1 MKPAVNDGAATLQAL
16 CRHKVTFDNTWTLT
30 IVLATSLAVLC
41 WYFGLAQVDI
51 APVIWTLA
59 GLALAQLALGLPT
72 RRLSSLQ
79 RLRRLTLSAQLL
91 GTLLLGVSWHLFGG
105 LQQPLFPVFII
116 LPLLPAALL
125 LGFWQQQLALLALL
139 GVLASGIVLSPDTN
153 SFLEARYGVRLG
165 GLEQLPGWVPRSRV
179 AFADVNT
186 SPGYD
191 LMLVTTVAVI
201 GVAATALA
209 RSLAGAFSSGGARVE
224 QLKDELARVERLNAE
239 LIARAPAAAALVD
252 VGSGRIV
259 RASERFALSLGL
271 ADPGG
276 QFLLDAV
283 AFHYPTVIKQLLQT
297 GGEEIQGAMLHGRE
311 VVLRVRAELLEG
323 GAAPLAAI
331 AVEIFTELGLR
342 GEIDAVD
349 EPVFTVTAAGHVALP
364 NRSAAALL
372 GEGAEGL
379 AAAGIFE
386 SDAPRWWDIAPLESA
401 RRILRRGSQ
410 SYLVCIRRERVVA
423 SIGELAFVRVQPVT
437 AV

>member
-1 MKPAVNDGAATLQAL
+1 VKQTANDGATAL
-16 CRHKVTFDNTWTLT
+16 KALRRYKVTFDSTWTVT
-30 IVLATSLAVLC
+30 IVLATTLAILS
-41 WYFGLAQVDI
+41 WYFGLAQIDI

-72 RRLSSLQ
+72 RRARSPQ
-79 RLRRLTLSAQLL
+79 RLRWLALWAQIL
-91 GTLLLGVSWHLFGG
+91 GTLLLGVGWHLFGG
-105 LQQPLFPVFII
+105 LQQPLFPIFII

-125 LGFWQQQLALLALL
+125 LGFWQQQLALVALL
-139 GVLASGIVLSPDTN
+139 AVLASGILLSPDTN
-153 SFLEARYGVRLG
+153 SFLEIRYGVRFA
-165 GLEQLPGWVPRSRV
+165 GLDLLPGWVPRSRV

-191 LMLVTTVAVI
+191 LMLVITVAVI
-201 GVAATALA
+201 GVAATAMA
-209 RSLAGAFSSGGARVE
+209 RSLAGTFSSGGVRVE
-224 QLKDELARVERLNAE
+224 QLEDELARLEHLNTQ
-239 LIARAPAAAALVD
+239 LISRAPSAAVLVD
-252 VGSGRIV
+252 PGSGRIV
-259 RASERFALSLGL
+259 RASERFAHSLGL
-271 ADPGG
+271 TDPAG

-283 AFHYPTVIKQLLQT
+283 AFHYPTVIKQLMQT
-297 GGEEIQGAMLHGRE
+297 GGEEIQGAMLNGRE
-311 VVLRVRAELLEG
+311 VVLRVRAELLES
-323 GAAPLAAI
+323 GAAPATAL
-331 AVEIFTELGLR
+331 AVEIYTELGLR
-342 GEIDAVD
+342 GELDAVE

-386 SDAPRWWDIAPLESA
+386 GEAPRWWDIAPLESA

-423 SIGELAFVRVQPVT
+423 SIGELAFVRLQPVT

>member
-1 MKPAVNDGAATLQAL
+1 VKQTANDGATAL
-16 CRHKVTFDNTWTLT
+16 KALRRYKVTFDSTWTVT
-30 IVLATSLAVLC
+30 IVLATTLAILS
-41 WYFGLAQVDI
+41 WYFGLAQIDI

-72 RRLSSLQ
+72 RRARSPQ
-79 RLRRLTLSAQLL
+79 RLRWLALWAQIL
-91 GTLLLGVSWHLFGG
+91 GTLLLGVGWHLFGG
-105 LQQPLFPVFII
+105 LQQPLFPIFII

-125 LGFWQQQLALLALL
+125 LGFWQQQLALVALL
-139 GVLASGIVLSPDTN
+139 AVLASGILLSPDTN
-153 SFLEARYGVRLG
+153 SFLEIRYGVRFA
-165 GLEQLPGWVPRSRV
+165 GLDLLPGWVPHSRV

-191 LMLVTTVAVI
+191 LMLVITVAVI
-201 GVAATALA
+201 GVAATAMA
-209 RSLAGAFSSGGARVE
+209 RSLAGTFSSGGVRVE
-224 QLKDELARVERLNAE
+224 QLEDELARLEHLNTQ
-239 LIARAPAAAALVD
+239 LISRAPSAAVLVD
-252 VGSGRIV
+252 PGSGRIV
-259 RASERFALSLGL
+259 RASERFARSLGL
-271 ADPGG
+271 TDPAG

-283 AFHYPTVIKQLLQT
+283 AFHYPTVIKQLMQT
-297 GGEEIQGAMLHGRE
+297 GGEEIQGAMLNGRE
-311 VVLRVRAELLEG
+311 VVLRVRAELLES
-323 GAAPLAAI
+323 GAAPAAAL
-331 AVEIFTELGLR
+331 AVEIYTELGLR
-342 GEIDAVD
+342 GELDAVE

-386 SDAPRWWDIAPLESA
+386 GEAPRWWDIAPLESA

-423 SIGELAFVRVQPVT
+423 SIGELAFVRLQPVT

>member
-1 MKPAVNDGAATLQAL
+1 VKQTANDGATAL
-16 CRHKVTFDNTWTLT
+16 KALRRYKVTFDSTWTVT
-30 IVLATSLAVLC
+30 IVLATTLAILS
-41 WYFGLAQVDI
+41 WYFGLAQIDI

-72 RRLSSLQ
+72 RRARSPQ
-79 RLRRLTLSAQLL
+79 RLRWLALWAQIL
-91 GTLLLGVSWHLFGG
+91 GTLLLGVGWHLFGG
-105 LQQPLFPVFII
+105 LQQPLFPIFII

-125 LGFWQQQLALLALL
+125 LGFWQQQLALVALL
-139 GVLASGIVLSPDTN
+139 AVLASGILLSPDTN
-153 SFLEARYGVRLG
+153 SFLEIRYGVRFA
-165 GLEQLPGWVPRSRV
+165 GLDLLPGWVPHSRV

-191 LMLVTTVAVI
+191 LMLVITVAVI
-201 GVAATALA
+201 GVAATAMA
-209 RSLAGAFSSGGARVE
+209 RSLAGTFSSGGVRVE
-224 QLKDELARVERLNAE
+224 QLEDELARLEHLNTQ
-239 LIARAPAAAALVD
+239 LISRAPSAAVLVD
-252 VGSGRIV
+252 PGSGRIV
-259 RASERFALSLGL
+259 RASERFARSLGL
-271 ADPGG
+271 TDPAG

-283 AFHYPTVIKQLLQT
+283 AFHYPTVIKQLMQT
-297 GGEEIQGAMLHGRE
+297 GGEEIQGAMLNGRE
-311 VVLRVRAELLEG
+311 VVLRVRAELLEC
-323 GAAPLAAI
+323 GAAPAAAL
-331 AVEIFTELGLR
+331 AVEIYTELGLR
-342 GEIDAVD
+342 GELDAVE

-386 SDAPRWWDIAPLESA
+386 GEAPRWWDIAPLESA

-423 SIGELAFVRVQPVT
+423 SIGELAFVRLQPVT

>member
-1 MKPAVNDGAATLQAL
+1 MKQTANDGATAL
-16 CRHKVTFDNTWTLT
+16 KALRRYKVTFDSTWTVT
-30 IVLATSLAVLC
+30 IVLATTLAILS
-41 WYFGLAQVDI
+41 WYFGLAQIDI

-72 RRLSSLQ
+72 RRARSPQ
-79 RLRRLTLSAQLL
+79 RLRWLALWAQIL
-91 GTLLLGVSWHLFGG
+91 GTLLLGVGWHLFGG
-105 LQQPLFPVFII
+105 LQQPLFPIFII

-125 LGFWQQQLALLALL
+125 LGFWQQQLALVALL
-139 GVLASGIVLSPDTN
+139 AVLASGILLSPDTN
-153 SFLEARYGVRLG
+153 SFLEIRYGVRFA
-165 GLEQLPGWVPRSRV
+165 GLDLLPGWVPHSRV

-191 LMLVTTVAVI
+191 LMLVITVAVI
-201 GVAATALA
+201 GVAATAMA
-209 RSLAGAFSSGGARVE
+209 RSLAGTFSSGGVRVE
-224 QLKDELARVERLNAE
+224 QLEDELARLEHLNTQ
-239 LIARAPAAAALVD
+239 LISRAPSAAVLVD
-252 VGSGRIV
+252 PGSGRIV
-259 RASERFALSLGL
+259 RASERFARSLGL
-271 ADPGG
+271 TDPAG

-283 AFHYPTVIKQLLQT
+283 AFHYPTVIKQLMQT
-297 GGEEIQGAMLHGRE
+297 GGEEIQGAMLNGRE
-311 VVLRVRAELLEG
+311 VVLRVRAELLES
-323 GAAPLAAI
+323 GAAPAAAL
-331 AVEIFTELGLR
+331 AVEIYTELGLR
-342 GEIDAVD
+342 GELDAVE

-386 SDAPRWWDIAPLESA
+386 GEAPRWWDIAPLESA

-423 SIGELAFVRVQPVT
+423 SIGELAFVRLQPVT

>member
-1 MKPAVNDGAATLQAL
+1 MKQTANDGATAL
-16 CRHKVTFDNTWTLT
+16 KALRRYKVTFDSTWTVT
-30 IVLATSLAVLC
+30 IVLATTLAILS
-41 WYFGLAQVDI
+41 WYFGLAQIDI

-72 RRLSSLQ
+72 RRARSPQ
-79 RLRRLTLSAQLL
+79 RLRWLALWAQIL
-91 GTLLLGVSWHLFGG
+91 GTLLLGVGWHLFGG
-105 LQQPLFPVFII
+105 LQQPLFPIFII

-125 LGFWQQQLALLALL
+125 LGFWQQQLALVALL
-139 GVLASGIVLSPDTN
+139 AVLASGILLSPDTN
-153 SFLEARYGVRLG
+153 SFLEIRYGVRFA
-165 GLEQLPGWVPRSRV
+165 GLDLLPGWVPHSRV

-191 LMLVTTVAVI
+191 LMLVITVAVI
-201 GVAATALA
+201 GVAATAMA
-209 RSLAGAFSSGGARVE
+209 RSLAGTFSSGGVRVE
-224 QLKDELARVERLNAE
+224 QLEDELARLEHLNTQ
-239 LIARAPAAAALVD
+239 LISRAPSAAVLVD
-252 VGSGRIV
+252 PGSGRIV
-259 RASERFALSLGL
+259 RASERFARSLGL
-271 ADPGG
+271 TDPAG

-283 AFHYPTVIKQLLQT
+283 AFHYPTVIKQLMQT
-297 GGEEIQGAMLHGRE
+297 GGEEIQGAMLNGRE
-311 VVLRVRAELLEG
+311 VVLRVRAELLEC
-323 GAAPLAAI
+323 GAAPAAAL
-331 AVEIFTELGLR
+331 AVEIYTELGLR
-342 GEIDAVD
+342 GELDAVE

-386 SDAPRWWDIAPLESA
+386 GEAPRWWDIAPLESA

-423 SIGELAFVRVQPVT
+423 SIGELAFVRLQPVT

>member
-1 MKPAVNDGAATLQAL
+1 VKQTANDGATAL
-16 CRHKVTFDNTWTLT
+16 KALRRYKVTFDSTWTVT
-30 IVLATSLAVLC
+30 IVLATTLAILS
-41 WYFGLAQVDI
+41 WYFGLAQIDI

-72 RRLSSLQ
+72 RRARSPQ
-79 RLRRLTLSAQLL
+79 RLRWLALWAQIL
-91 GTLLLGVSWHLFGG
+91 GTLLLGVGWHLFGG
-105 LQQPLFPVFII
+105 LQQPLFPIFII

-125 LGFWQQQLALLALL
+125 LGFWQQQLALVALL
-139 GVLASGIVLSPDTN
+139 AVLASGILLSPDTN
-153 SFLEARYGVRLG
+153 SFLEIRYGVRFA
-165 GLEQLPGWVPRSRV
+165 GLDLLPGWVPRSRV

-191 LMLVTTVAVI
+191 LMLVITVAVI
-201 GVAATALA
+201 GVAATAMA
-209 RSLAGAFSSGGARVE
+209 RSLAGTFSSGGVRVE
-224 QLKDELARVERLNAE
+224 QLEDELARLEHLNTQ
-239 LIARAPAAAALVD
+239 LISRAPSAAVLVD
-252 VGSGRIV
+252 PGSGRIV
-259 RASERFALSLGL
+259 RASERFARSLGL
-271 ADPGG
+271 TDPAG

-283 AFHYPTVIKQLLQT
+283 AFHYPTVIKQLMQT
-297 GGEEIQGAMLHGRE
+297 GGEEIQGAMLNGRE
-311 VVLRVRAELLEG
+311 VVLRVRAELLES
-323 GAAPLAAI
+323 GAAPATAL
-331 AVEIFTELGLR
+331 AVEIYTELGLR
-342 GEIDAVD
+342 GELDAVE

-386 SDAPRWWDIAPLESA
+386 GEAPRWWDIAPLESA

-423 SIGELAFVRVQPVT
+423 SIGELAFVRLQPVT

>member
-1 MKPAVNDGAATLQAL
+1 VKQTANDGATAL
-16 CRHKVTFDNTWTLT
+16 KALRRYKVTFDSTWTVT
-30 IVLATSLAVLC
+30 IVLATTLAILS
-41 WYFGLAQVDI
+41 WYFGLAQIDI

-72 RRLSSLQ
+72 RRARSPQ
-79 RLRRLTLSAQLL
+79 RLRWLALWAQIL
-91 GTLLLGVSWHLFGG
+91 GTLLLGVGWHLFGG
-105 LQQPLFPVFII
+105 LQQPLFPIFII

-125 LGFWQQQLALLALL
+125 LGFWQQQLALVALL
-139 GVLASGIVLSPDTN
+139 AVLASGILLSPDTN
-153 SFLEARYGVRLG
+153 SFLEIRYGVRFA
-165 GLEQLPGWVPRSRV
+165 GLDLLPGWVPRSRV

-191 LMLVTTVAVI
+191 LMLVITVAVI
-201 GVAATALA
+201 GVAATAMA
-209 RSLAGAFSSGGARVE
+209 RSLAGTFSSGGVRVE
-224 QLKDELARVERLNAE
+224 QLEDELARLERLNTQ
-239 LIARAPAAAALVD
+239 LISRAPSAAVLVD
-252 VGSGRIV
+252 PGSGRIV
-259 RASERFALSLGL
+259 RASERFARSLGL
-271 ADPGG
+271 TDPAG

-283 AFHYPTVIKQLLQT
+283 AFHYPTVIKQLMQT
-297 GGEEIQGAMLHGRE
+297 GGEEIQGAMLNGRE
-311 VVLRVRAELLEG
+311 VVLRVRAELLES
-323 GAAPLAAI
+323 GAAPATAL
-331 AVEIFTELGLR
+331 AVEIYTELGLR
-342 GEIDAVD
+342 GELDAVE

-386 SDAPRWWDIAPLESA
+386 GEAPRWWDIAPLESA

-423 SIGELAFVRVQPVT
+423 SIGELAFVRLQPVT